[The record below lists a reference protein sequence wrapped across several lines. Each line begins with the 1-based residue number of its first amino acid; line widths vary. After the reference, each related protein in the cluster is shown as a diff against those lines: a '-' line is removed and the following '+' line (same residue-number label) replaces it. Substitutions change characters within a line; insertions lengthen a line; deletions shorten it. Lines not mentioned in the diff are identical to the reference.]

1 MHSDTAGFA
10 IAVAQFAPSDDT
22 EANLAE
28 ITRLTELATTRGAR
42 LVVFPEYSSY
52 FTPQPGAD
60 WAAAAQPVGGPFTE
74 SLAALADRVGAH
86 LVAGMIERL
95 EGESRVANTVVAIAP
110 GTGVVARYRKLHLY
124 DAFGQRES
132 EWVAPGEIASPEVFE
147 AGGLTF
153 GLQTCYDARFPEV
166 TRRIVDAGA
175 DVVCMPAEWVRG
187 PLKEAHWR
195 VLTTARAL
203 ENTIF
208 VAAADHAPPVG
219 AGNSMVVDP
228 MGVEVATI
236 GETTDVAVAWVSRER
251 IEAVRRINP
260 ALALRRFGVT
270 ERVRDDPP
278 AEQRPAGGSAQPS
291 RRSRADASSSTGSR
305 LQNANRTRLR

>member
-1 MHSDTAGFA
+1 MEPEQSVRPEQPEQPEQPVEAGTAGFG
-10 IAVAQFAPSDDT
+10 IAVAQFAPGADV

-28 ITRLTELATTRGAR
+28 IARLAELAVARGAR
-42 LVVFPEYSSY
+42 LVVYPEYSSY
-52 FTPQPGAD
+52 FTPEPGPD
-60 WAAAAQPVGGPFTE
+60 WHSAAEPVGGPFTE
-74 SLAALADRVGAH
+74 RLAELAARLGVH

-95 EGESRVANTVVAIAP
+95 DGEERRVANTVVAVAP
-110 GTGVVARYRKLHLY
+110 RDGVVARYRKLHLY

-132 EWVAPGEIASPEVFE
+132 EWVAPGDLSAPEVFE
-147 AGGLTF
+147 AGRIRF

-203 ENTIF
+203 ENTMY

-219 AGNSMVVDP
+219 AGNSMIVDP

-236 GETTDVAVAWVSRER
+236 GEATDVAVAWVSRER
-251 IEAVRRINP
+251 IEAVRRLNP
-260 ALALRRFGVT
+260 ALALRRFAIT
-270 ERVRDDPP
+270 ERVS
-278 AEQRPAGGSAQPS
+278 GG
-291 RRSRADASSSTGSR
+291 
-305 LQNANRTRLR
+305 

>member
-1 MHSDTAGFA
+1 MHSDIAGFA
-10 IAVAQFAPSDDT
+10 IAVAQFAPGDDT
-22 EANLAE
+22 DANLAE
-28 ITRLTELATTRGAR
+28 ITRLTELAAARGAR

-52 FTPQPGAD
+52 FTPQAGAD
-60 WAAAAQPVGGPFTE
+60 WVDAAQPVGGTFTE
-74 SLAALADRVGAH
+74 AIAALADRVGVH
-86 LVAGMIERL
+86 VVAGMIEKL
-95 EGESRVANTVVAIAP
+95 EGESRVANTVVAVAP
-110 GTGVVARYRKLHLY
+110 GAGVVARYRKLHLY

-132 EWVAPGEIASPEVFE
+132 EWVAPGEISAPELFE
-147 AGGLTF
+147 AGGLMF

-187 PLKEAHWR
+187 PLKEGHWR

-236 GETTDVAVAWVSRER
+236 GEATDVAVAWVSHER
-251 IEAVRRINP
+251 IDAVRRINP
-260 ALALRRFGVT
+260 ALALRRFDVT
-270 ERVRDDPP
+270 ERIGPP
-278 AEQRPAGGSAQPS
+278 SAG
-291 RRSRADASSSTGSR
+291 
-305 LQNANRTRLR
+305 

>member
-1 MHSDTAGFA
+1 MESDTRGFG
-10 IAVAQFAPSDDT
+10 IAVAQFAPGDDV

-28 ITRLTELATTRGAR
+28 ITRLTELAVARGAR
-42 LVVFPEYSSY
+42 LIVFPEYSSY
-52 FTPQPGAD
+52 FTPEPGRD
-60 WAAAAQPVGGPFTE
+60 WQAAAEEVGGPFTE
-74 SLAALADRVGAH
+74 HLAALATRLGVH
-86 LVAGMIERL
+86 VVAGMIERL
-95 EGESRVANTVVAIAP
+95 GGDERRVGNTVVAIAP
-110 GTGVVARYRKLHLY
+110 GAGVVARYRKLHLY

-132 EWVAPGEIASPEVFE
+132 EWVAPGDIDAPQVFE
-147 AGGLTF
+147 AGGIRF

-203 ENTIF
+203 ENTMY

-219 AGNSMVVDP
+219 AGNSMIVDP

-236 GETTDVAVAWVSRER
+236 GEATDVAIAWVSRER
-251 IEAVRRINP
+251 IDAVRRINP
-260 ALALRRFGVT
+260 ALALRRFDVT
-270 ERVRDDPP
+270 ERVSPR
-278 AEQRPAGGSAQPS
+278 
-291 RRSRADASSSTGSR
+291 
-305 LQNANRTRLR
+305 